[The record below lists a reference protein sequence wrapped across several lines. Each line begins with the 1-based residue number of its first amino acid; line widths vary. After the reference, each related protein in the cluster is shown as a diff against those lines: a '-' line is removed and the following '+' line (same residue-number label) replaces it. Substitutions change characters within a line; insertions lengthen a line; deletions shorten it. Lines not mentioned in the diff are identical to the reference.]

1 MIKNGP
7 YALMLNYRD
16 AIYSEVKVEGDQAYL
31 SVVLI
36 GETQTVRY
44 EFMLSKQKD
53 GPNQNCWMTEAVS
66 ARPFKGNLA

>member
-7 YALMLNYRD
+7 YALMLKFRD
-16 AIYSEVKVEGDQAYL
+16 AIYSKVTVDGNQAYL

-44 EFMLSKQKD
+44 EFMLSKQQD
-53 GPNQNCWMTEAVS
+53 A
-66 ARPFKGNLA
+66 